1 MIHSSH
7 IRRGRSPPPSMYS
20 SYVTRTGL
28 HKILPFHRI
37 LFGRISYCSALYF
50 DTATPGPSGRTLN
63 TECRV
68 YIYIYSPKQSGIR
81 FYGEGGPR
89 GTLVPRDTDNRV
101 SFTGNAPSRLSLLSF
116 RSLRHAASTNWPRS
130 GPLRPRE
137 NDIYRSV
144 KDVRF
149 GINDQA
155 LALTIWNY
163 EWKFVVNSASPVWF

>member
-1 MIHSSH
+1 
-7 IRRGRSPPPSMYS
+7 MYS

-68 YIYIYSPKQSGIR
+68 YIYIYIR
-81 FYGEGGPR
+81 PNKVEFDFTGRGGPR

-116 RSLRHAASTNWPRS
+116 RSLRHASSTNWPRS
-130 GPLRPRE
+130 GPLPLRPRE
-137 NDIYRSV
+137 NDIYCSE
-144 KDVRF
+144 KDVRIF
-149 GINDQA
+149 LWDRGLILIDRNGN
-155 LALTIWNY
+155 LW
-163 EWKFVVNSASPVWF
+163 

>member
-50 DTATPGPSGRTLN
+50 DTATPGPCGRTLN
-63 TECRV
+63 TEYAV
-68 YIYIYSPKQSGIR
+68 YIYIYIFGQTKWNSILPR
-81 FYGEGGPR
+81 EGGPR

-116 RSLRHAASTNWPRS
+116 RSLLPPTGLHLPAP
-130 GPLRPRE
+130 PLRSRE
-137 NDIYRSV
+137 NDIYPGEE
-144 KDVRF
+144 DVVRDCLSDL
-149 GINDQA
+149 I
-155 LALTIWNY
+155 LR
-163 EWKFVVNSASPVWF
+163 E

>member
-7 IRRGRSPPPSMYS
+7 IRWGRSPPPSMYS

-68 YIYIYSPKQSGIR
+68 YIYIDIYIFGQTKWNSILRRGRGGLEERSYRAIR
-81 FYGEGGPR
+81 TIESRLR
-89 GTLVPRDTDNRV
+89 GT
-101 SFTGNAPSRLSLLSF
+101 
-116 RSLRHAASTNWPRS
+116 
-130 GPLRPRE
+130 PLRGSLFYLFDPCDTLPPPTAPPPLRE
-137 NDIYRSV
+137 KTISSV
-144 KDVRF
+144 AWKMLEF
-149 GINDQA
+149 GIE
-155 LALTIWNY
+155 I
-163 EWKFVVNSASPVWF
+163 

>member
-68 YIYIYSPKQSGIR
+68 YIYIYIFGQTKWNSILRGGGGLEERSYRAIR
-81 FYGEGGPR
+81 TIESRLR
-89 GTLVPRDTDNRV
+89 GTPLRGSLFYLFDPCDTLPPP
-101 SFTGNAPSRLSLLSF
+101 TGLDLAPSPFVREKTI
-116 RSLRHAASTNWPRS
+116 STVARKMLEFS
-130 GPLRPRE
+130 
-137 NDIYRSV
+137 
-144 KDVRF
+144 F
-149 GINDQA
+149 GI
-155 LALTIWNY
+155 
-163 EWKFVVNSASPVWF
+163 EV

>member
-1 MIHSSH
+1 MAHPSLPPFMIHSSH

-68 YIYIYSPKQSGIR
+68 YIYIYIYSAKQSGIR

-89 GTLVPRDTDNRV
+89 GTLRAIRTIE
-101 SFTGNAPSRLSLLSF
+101 SRL
-116 RSLRHAASTNWPRS
+116 RGT
-130 GPLRPRE
+130 PLRGSLFYLFDPCDTLPPPTGLDLAPFVRE
-137 NDIYRSV
+137 
-144 KDVRF
+144 K
-149 GINDQA
+149 
-155 LALTIWNY
+155 TI
-163 EWKFVVNSASPVWF
+163 SIAA

>member
-68 YIYIYSPKQSGIR
+68 YIYIYIFGQTKWNSILRG
-81 FYGEGGPR
+81 GGGPR

-116 RSLRHAASTNWPRS
+116 RSLRHASSTNWPRS
-130 GPLRPRE
+130 GPLPLRPRE
-137 NDIYRSV
+137 NDIYCSE
-144 KDVRF
+144 KDVRIF
-149 GINDQA
+149 LWDRGLILIDRNGN
-155 LALTIWNY
+155 LW
-163 EWKFVVNSASPVWF
+163 

>member
-1 MIHSSH
+1 MAHPSLPPFMIHSSH

-68 YIYIYSPKQSGIR
+68 YIYIYIR
-81 FYGEGGPR
+81 PNKVEFDFTGRGGLEERSYRAIRTIESRLR
-89 GTLVPRDTDNRV
+89 GT
-101 SFTGNAPSRLSLLSF
+101 
-116 RSLRHAASTNWPRS
+116 
-130 GPLRPRE
+130 PLRGSLFYLFDPCDTLPPPTGLDLAPFVRE
-137 NDIYRSV
+137 
-144 KDVRF
+144 K
-149 GINDQA
+149 
-155 LALTIWNY
+155 TI
-163 EWKFVVNSASPVWF
+163 SIAA